1 MDFLF
6 ATVKFSRSLHTYK
19 RTYTRHKSFSGSWS
33 HFQGPYTHANTHT
46 NTLTQTHWHN
56 NTVQVIFRVVV
67 AVFGRLP
74 VPVAKHSQVSFPLS
88 LSVRPSFP
96 CLSLPVSVPVCVP
109 LPLPLPLPP
118 ERERGSVC
126 AWASTAQVR
135 TSIRKDCRHFL
146 GAATQT
152 RCKFLSLS
160 LSLFSPHLH
169 FVRRAEQDADI
180 TDLFQVLNI
189 TDAAK
194 INALFH
200 TGAWLMNDP
209 SEHVRGS
216 GDPVW
221 GCSNFPCFV
230 FW

>member
-96 CLSLPVSVPVCVP
+96 CLSLPVSVPVC
-109 LPLPLPLPP
+109 LCL
-118 ERERGSVC
+118 
-126 AWASTAQVR
+126 
-135 TSIRKDCRHFL
+135 
-146 GAATQT
+146 
-152 RCKFLSLS
+152 FLSLS
-160 LSLFSPHLH
+160 ASLFLFLFLFLPREKEVQYVPERALH
-169 FVRRAEQDADI
+169 KYVRLFERIADTFWEQRHKHAVNFS
-180 TDLFQVLNI
+180 LSVSHYFL
-189 TDAAK
+189 
-194 INALFH
+194 H
-200 TGAWLMNDP
+200 TCTLSAGRSKM
-209 SEHVRGS
+209 RI
-216 GDPVW
+216 
-221 GCSNFPCFV
+221 
-230 FW
+230 